1 MMWRSM
7 MCALAAAAVSFAGV
21 RAEEVKVDPAIKS
34 YEKVSGVSGNLSSIG
49 SDTLNNL
56 MALWS
61 RAFQDLYPNVQ
72 FQVEGKGSNTAPP
85 ALIEGTAQ
93 LGPMSRAMKE
103 DEIDKFEK
111 KFGYKPTRISVAID
125 CLAVYVHKDNP
136 IAKRGLSLPQ
146 VDCIFS
152 QTRKSGFAD
161 IKTWGDAGLTGEWAD
176 KPISLYSRDAAS
188 GTYVFFKEHALFKG
202 DYKDSCKQQPGSAG
216 VINGVANDRYAIGY
230 SGIGFKTPDVR
241 VVPLSKSG
249 DETPVE
255 PTFENA
261 MAGKYP
267 LGRTLYVYI
276 NKKPGEPL
284 AAHVKEFIKFVVSR
298 EGQEIVIKDGFGPLP
313 LKVVEAQL
321 KAIE

>member
-1 MMWRSM
+1 MWRSFI
-7 MCALAAAAVSFAGV
+7 CAVTAVAVSWTSV
-21 RAEEVKVDPAIKS
+21 RAEDVKVDPALKS
-34 YEKVSGVSGNLSSIG
+34 YEKVSGVSGSLTSIG

-93 LGPMSRAMKE
+93 LGPMSRSMKE

-111 KFGYKPTRISVAID
+111 KYGYKPTRISVAID

-216 VINGVANDRYAIGY
+216 VVNGVANDRYAIGF

-249 DETPVE
+249 NEPPVE
-255 PTFENA
+255 ATFENA
-261 MAGKYP
+261 LAGKYP
-267 LGRTLYVYI
+267 LGRTLYIYI

-284 AAHVKEFIKFVVSR
+284 ATHVKEFIKFVVSR
-298 EGQEIVIKDGFGPLP
+298 EGQEIVIRDGFGPLP
-313 LKVVEAQL
+313 LKVAEAQL

>member
-7 MCALAAAAVSFAGV
+7 MCALTAVAVSWAGV
-21 RAEEVKVDPAIKS
+21 RAEDVKVDPAIKG

-93 LGPMSRAMKE
+93 LGPMSRAMKD

-241 VVPLSKSG
+241 VVPLAKSG
-249 DETPVE
+249 DEPPVE
-255 PTFENA
+255 PTFENTL
-261 MAGKYP
+261 AGKYP
-267 LGRTLYVYI
+267 LGRALYVYI

-284 AAHVKEFIKFVVSR
+284 AAHVKEFIKFVLSR

>member
-1 MMWRSM
+1 MMWRSLI
-7 MCALAAAAVSFAGV
+7 CALTAVAVSWTSV
-21 RAEEVKVDPAIKS
+21 RAEEVKVDPGVKS
-34 YEKVSGVSGNLSSIG
+34 YEKVSGVSGNLTSIG

-111 KFGYKPTRISVAID
+111 KFGYKPTRISVAVD

-136 IAKRGLSLPQ
+136 IANRGLSLPQ

-188 GTYVFFKEHALFKG
+188 GTYVFFKDHALLKG

-216 VINGVANDRYAIGY
+216 VVNGVANDRYAIGF

-241 VVPLSKSG
+241 VVPLAKSG
-249 DETPVE
+249 DQTPVE

-261 MAGKYP
+261 LAGKYP
-267 LGRTLYVYI
+267 LARTLYIYI

-284 AAHVKEFIKFVVSR
+284 AAHVKEFIKFVLSR

>member
-7 MCALAAAAVSFAGV
+7 MCALAAVAVSFAGV
-21 RAEEVKVDPAIKS
+21 RAEDVKVDPAIKS

-284 AAHVKEFIKFVVSR
+284 AVHVKEFIKFVLSR